1 MQLIGRILTL
11 TITLLL
17 LQAGLSS
24 CAAVLV
30 GGVATGAYYLGK
42 DERTAHQIADDANI
56 TANVKAALLAHDQ
69 VKAWNI
75 NVDTYEN
82 IVTLH
87 GHVENQTEHK
97 LAQDIASSIKG
108 VESVDSKLA
117 VIAVKVED
125 RSL

>member
-1 MQLIGRILTL
+1 MQPIVRIV
-11 TITLLL
+11 TITLTLL
-17 LQAGLSS
+17 VLQAGLSS
-24 CAAVLV
+24 CAAVMV
-30 GGVATGAYYLGK
+30 GGAVAGAYYLGK

-56 TANVKAALLAHDQ
+56 TANVKAALLANDH

-82 IVTLH
+82 VVTLH
-87 GHVENQTEHK
+87 GYVENQAEYK
-97 LAQDIASSIKG
+97 LAQEIAGSIKG

-117 VIAVKVED
+117 VIKVEVED